1 MIYLILVIFV
11 VVFGSVVFL
20 IRQNFLKMCGSKIK
34 VMDLKNPV
42 MPEILLISLTCV
54 FSDWKPKFILQYN
67 TKLFYNVIPNAITA
81 YFPGIGMSF
90 CSSLDSFMIKKSL
103 YLLMKSV
110 IIANYVAGPSDRPV
124 RT

>member
-1 MIYLILVIFV
+1 MIFV
-11 VVFGSVVFL
+11 VVFGSVVFW
-20 IRQNFLKMCGSKIK
+20 IRQKLLKMCGPKIK

-54 FSDWKPKFILQYN
+54 FPNWKPKFILQYN
-67 TKLFYNVIPNAITA
+67 TKLFYNIIPNAITA
-81 YFPGIGMSF
+81 YFPGRGMSF

-103 YLLMKSV
+103 HLLMKSV
-110 IIANYVAGPSDRPV
+110 IKPNYVAGPSDRPV

>member
-54 FSDWKPKFILQYN
+54 LSD
-67 TKLFYNVIPNAITA
+67 
-81 YFPGIGMSF
+81 
-90 CSSLDSFMIKKSL
+90 
-103 YLLMKSV
+103 
-110 IIANYVAGPSDRPV
+110 
-124 RT
+124 